1 MSVAVMEIPEMTAP
15 GSSIDPNKAALTQV
29 TTKRKRG
36 RPKKDDLTHRR
47 ASIQKWQPK
56 TWKPIHEEIV
66 ALDCAGAPHA
76 MIAAKVGKSIQ
87 YVSKICNTPQ
97 AMIIKRHALK
107 TMIAKNKEIQEERI
121 EQMQAKAMERIS
133 DTLENDQL
141 YAAEPFAVVD
151 KAFKLLTQT
160 GVMGSKKD
168 NGNTHIHADNV
179 TVNNLK
185 DSALVEIKDGLAKSR
200 AVREKYQKM
209 EAIDVTSPKVEDGRM
224 E

>member
-15 GSSIDPNKAALTQV
+15 GSSIDPNMAALTQIPA
-29 TTKRKRG
+29 KRKRG
-36 RPKKDDLTHRR
+36 RPRKDDLTHRR

-56 TWKPIHEEIV
+56 RWKPIHEEIV

-76 MIAAKVGKSIQ
+76 MIASKVGKSVQ

-107 TMIAKNKEIQEERI
+107 EMIRKNKEIQEERI

-133 DTLENDQL
+133 DVLEDDQL
-141 YAAEPFAVVD
+141 ARDEPFAVVD
-151 KAFKLLTQT
+151 KAFKLLAST
-160 GVMGSKKD
+160 GVMGGKKE
-168 NGNTHIHADNV
+168 NGATHIHAETVN
-179 TVNNLK
+179 VNNLK
-185 DSALVEIKDGLAKSR
+185 NSALVEIKDGLAKSR
-200 AVREKYQKM
+200 EVREKYQEM
-209 EAIDVTSPKVEDGRM
+209 EAIDVTSPKVADGRM